1 MATEIV
7 VQLQH
12 ASIGDSKVANHSCCK
27 NGPGYAT
34 PLDAMAGPKE
44 SLIYVTCVYT
54 GAEARISS
62 SELVVEK
69 GIKAG

>member
-12 ASIGDSKVANHSCCK
+12 ASIGDSKVANRCCK

-62 SELVVEK
+62 SKLVVEK